1 MKHVQ
6 KITIEGLGTNIDGLR
21 TALLSCQQVNSV
33 RICTVRNISTGQTPR
48 KISQRSFMLE
58 IQIKQAHWSLG
69 HAVAQWLRH
78 CATNRKVAGSIA
90 DGVTGHFIDIII

>member
-1 MKHVQ
+1 M
-6 KITIEGLGTNIDGLR
+6 TIQGLGTNTDGLR

-33 RICTVRNISTGQTPR
+33 RFCTVCNISTGHTPR
-48 KISQRSFMLE
+48 KVTQRLFVLE
-58 IQIKQAHWSLG
+58 FQIKQAHRSLG

-90 DGVTGHFIDIII
+90 DGVTGFFIDIII